1 MHKISLKVQ
10 SFTFVKYQ
18 FCDKFKLPKEIEI
31 GDKKLNLYYNE
42 TN

>member
-1 MHKISLKVQ
+1 MHKISLKVR
-10 SFTFVKYQ
+10 SFLFVKNRR
-18 FCDKFKLPKEIEI
+18 CGKFKLPKEIEI